1 MGFETRLLYGNNYQT
16 SQPSGSFSFA
26 AGLTGNPQAQSGT
39 GSSYATFMLGAVSSA
54 TASTHIGES
63 EKGYALA
70 GYVQDEW
77 RVSRRLAISMGL
89 PSVPILPQG
98 SLLGPS
104 GFLGQG
110 ASYDQPNEKT
120 PMSQQWNLSIQT
132 QLPGK
137 WVLELAYSGNH
148 GTHLPSGGYDLN
160 QLSPQQYQ
168 TLGTSLQNPVP
179 NPYAGIVPGSL
190 AGAPITLQQSLV
202 AFPYYTRV
210 SVRNPHLGDS
220 SYHSGLVPVD
230 TRCSS
235 APPFLASYT

>member
-89 PSVPILPQG
+89 R
-98 SLLGPS
+98 
-104 GFLGQG
+104 
-110 ASYDQPNEKT
+110 YDF
-120 PMSQQWNLSIQT
+120 
-132 QLPGK
+132 QLPPYQRNNG
-137 WVLELAYSGNH
+137 LSNFNPPGANPFNRRR
-148 GTHLPSGGYDLN
+148 GT
-160 QLSPQQYQ
+160 
-168 TLGTSLQNPVP
+168 
-179 NPYAGIVPGSL
+179 
-190 AGAPITLQQSLV
+190 
-202 AFPYYTRV
+202 
-210 SVRNPHLGDS
+210 
-220 SYHSGLVPVD
+220 
-230 TRCSS
+230 
-235 APPFLASYT
+235 